1 MPTLVMMHGLT
12 GTAELIRP
20 LAESLL
26 APNMSLI
33 LPEAKIP
40 HPKRGFAWWLR
51 DASPSMPLDES
62 SLNQVDQSVELIV
75 NIIKQHSTKGG
86 LILGGFSQGAAMAT
100 EVFTHPEICHR
111 VIGLVLIAGK
121 TVRPSKLNSK
131 LLENPI
137 PVVWMHG
144 DTDKIVSMEQ
154 AEELCRVIENAKCPI
169 LKLRHHK
176 GHMVDLKQKKQI
188 IQWIDSIAG

>member
-1 MPTLVMMHGLT
+1 M
-12 GTAELIRP
+12 IRP

-26 APNMSLI
+26 APICLY

-51 DASPSMPLDES
+51 DAPQCAIGQIVSQ
-62 SLNQVDQSVELIV
+62 QVDQSVELIV
-75 NIIKQHSTKGG
+75 NIINQHSTEGK

-100 EVFTHPEICHR
+100 EVFMHSEVCHR

-121 TVRPSKLNSK
+121 SVRPNKLNSK

-144 DTDKIVSMEQ
+144 DRDQIVSMEQ
-154 AEELCRVIENAKCPI
+154 AEELCKVIESANCPI

-176 GHMVDLKQKKQI
+176 GHMVDLKQKNKI
-188 IQWIDSIAG
+188 IQWIDSIAE

>member
-75 NIIKQHSTKGG
+75 KIIKEYSTEGE

-100 EVFTHPEICHR
+100 EVFMHPEIYNR
-111 VIGLVLIAGK
+111 TIGLVLIAGK
-121 TVRPSKLNSK
+121 TVRPNQLNSK

-144 DTDKIVSMEQ
+144 DTDQ
-154 AEELCRVIENAKCPI
+154 I
-169 LKLRHHK
+169 LSLIH
-176 GHMVDLKQKKQI
+176 I
-188 IQWIDSIAG
+188 